1 MSKAAKTALLF
12 IVFVDLL
19 GQGLVFPII
28 NAMIMEPS
36 STFLPHDASDA
47 TRFSSYGLVIGI
59 FFLLWFLGAPYI
71 SKLSDVIG
79 RKNAI
84 LICLFGALAGYAI
97 TIVAL
102 YQSSLWLLILGRGI
116 TGFTAGNQ
124 PIAQAAMIDIS
135 VDDADRGRNMG
146 YITAGI
152 SLGLV
157 GGPLLGG
164 FLSDPAIVG
173 SGASLALPFYAA
185 LVLVIIGIILV
196 LVFFKDIEIQ
206 GPRES
211 FAFRPAEIFELLW
224 RVTRY
229 PLVMRVAVIF
239 LMLQLCSTTFYIFVD
254 NYLTSRFG
262 YGSLGG
268 SMVMLT
274 IGIAMLF
281 SSTFLVAPAQNR
293 FSKQS
298 ILMFNFLV
306 SGASVAVFIASPAAL
321 ICFVPVFVIF
331 FFFGIAYPTI
341 LGLFAASVSDDEQGW
356 VMGISTAVFTLVAGF
371 MALLGGQLMSI
382 DIRLPFYIAIAAA
395 VIGAVLLRIVWR
407 APEIRQLVDA

>member
-1 MSKAAKTALLF
+1 MSKAAKMALLF

-36 STFLPHDASDA
+36 STFLPHEASDA
-47 TRFSSYGLVIGI
+47 TRFSSY
-59 FFLLWFLGAPYI
+59 
-71 SKLSDVIG
+71 
-79 RKNAI
+79 
-84 LICLFGALAGYAI
+84 
-97 TIVAL
+97 
-102 YQSSLWLLILGRGI
+102 
-116 TGFTAGNQ
+116 
-124 PIAQAAMIDIS
+124 
-135 VDDADRGRNMG
+135 
-146 YITAGI
+146 
-152 SLGLV
+152 GLV

-185 LVLVIIGIILV
+185 LVLVIIGILLV

-206 GPRES
+206 GPREY

-229 PLVMRVAVIF
+229 PLMMRVAVIF

-254 NYLTSRFG
+254 NYLASRFG

-274 IGIAMLF
+274 I
-281 SSTFLVAPAQNR
+281 
-293 FSKQS
+293 
-298 ILMFNFLV
+298 
-306 SGASVAVFIASPAAL
+306 
-321 ICFVPVFVIF
+321 
-331 FFFGIAYPTI
+331 GIAYPTI

-356 VMGISTAVFTLVAGF
+356 VMGISTAVLTLVAGF

-382 DIRLPFYIAIAAA
+382 DIRLPFYMAIAAA